1 MSPPLFTAVQVHKK
15 REKEDETA
23 QLRGR
28 SGLKR
33 IIVLLNADAQKIYG
47 ERGWTEEG
55 GFIWKTL
62 SSSSSSSLPS
72 LPPPHTRHTSLA
84 AALLP
89 LPPLSLHKSKHK
101 WNSPQPI
108 QKETLLCLLPA
119 PISLFLPP
127 ESGVFLCHLT
137 GNYRAAHT
145 RTDVYTLATGF
156 F

>member
-62 SSSSSSSLPS
+62 SSSSSSSSLPS

-89 LPPLSLHKSKHK
+89 PSPPSPPQKQAQMEFSSAHPERDSPLSPSCSYLPLPSSRIRGFSM
-101 WNSPQPI
+101 SPY
-108 QKETLLCLLPA
+108 
-119 PISLFLPP
+119 
-127 ESGVFLCHLT
+127 G
-137 GNYRAAHT
+137 
-145 RTDVYTLATGF
+145 
-156 F
+156 